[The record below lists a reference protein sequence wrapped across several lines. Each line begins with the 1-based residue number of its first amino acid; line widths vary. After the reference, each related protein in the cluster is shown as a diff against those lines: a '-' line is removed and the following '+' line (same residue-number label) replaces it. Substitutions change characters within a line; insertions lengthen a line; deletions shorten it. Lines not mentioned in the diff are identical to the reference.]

1 MTTEF
6 RPTRLKQ
13 ACTSFS
19 SLVNITNVN
28 QKYGLQSMVP
38 QIFSGS
44 TELLCFKVF
53 KRTMLQKYINQN
65 GRLKFNPVLALILL

>member
-28 QKYGLQSMVP
+28 QKYGLQSILTDIYM
-38 QIFSGS
+38 
-44 TELLCFKVF
+44 TLLCLENWAVAEMYSSYRF
-53 KRTMLQKYINQN
+53 Q
-65 GRLKFNPVLALILL
+65 